1 MFYLCNAAFIMRQ
14 LIDVKAKPYKIPV
27 IALLQLFD
35 SYGVKYCIVP
45 SIAKG
50 NSNSDI
56 EYLNV

>member
-1 MFYLCNAAFIMRQ
+1 MRQ

-27 IALLQLFD
+27 IVLLQLFD